1 MSKGQGTRD
10 KGQDVNNRRGGKVKG
25 FFGGVAWFSEATEG
39 DQSSLTEY

>member
-10 KGQDVNNRRGGKVKG
+10 KTLIIVGGGKVKG